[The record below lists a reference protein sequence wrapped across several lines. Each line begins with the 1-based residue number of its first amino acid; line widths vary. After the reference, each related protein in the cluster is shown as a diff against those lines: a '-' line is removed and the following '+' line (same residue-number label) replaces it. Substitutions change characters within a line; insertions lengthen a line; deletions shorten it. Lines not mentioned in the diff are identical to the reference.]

1 MPEKLFLIDAMAMI
15 YRAYFAMISNPLI
28 NSKGKNTSAI
38 YGFVNSL
45 VKILEDEKPHHI
57 AVCIDTQKETFR
69 HKEYPEYKAQ
79 RQEIP
84 SDMPWQIGKIKEV
97 IKAFNIPLLQLD
109 GYEADDIIGTLVKQA
124 EKENV
129 ISYMVTPDK
138 DFMQL
143 VTDKIFL
150 YKPSRNL
157 YGNKVSEVELIDIEG
172 VKKKFGVTP
181 SQVIEVLGLMGDTSD
196 NIPGIKGV
204 GEKTAISLIQQF
216 GTIDNMYKNID
227 QITKPKLKENI
238 ASNRENA
245 FMSQRLVTIKTDV
258 PLDIDFHT
266 LIKKDADL
274 NSLLALFEEL
284 EFKTLVKRFSKGE
297 PKKNTDKQSG
307 QEVKQESLPGTEDIK
322 PSIKGAKITDK
333 DSQYKNIQVNIPE
346 PEKVIKTVKD
356 VKHNYKVVSND
367 EEFLEF
373 VKLLSK
379 QSLVSFHTETDTK
392 VCMNCNLAGMTFSFK
407 ENEAW
412 YIPVFGKFGS
422 RKDKEEQ
429 SLFDSHIKLSNKS
442 VQGVELN
449 FAIEKIKPVLE
460 SKSIKFIGQNLKYD
474 YVVMK
479 NYGIEMTNLFFDTL
493 IGAHV
498 LQPDGA
504 HDLSSLSEKYLSYR
518 TIPLSDLTGKGKD
531 QITIDKVD
539 VNKTAVYSGE
549 KADVVLQLY
558 FRIKYELGKLNLLKL
573 CNDLEF
579 RLIKVLSE
587 MEFEGFK
594 VDEKIL
600 SIINTETEK
609 LIAEFEEKIYKS
621 AGEKFNI
628 NSTQQLA
635 DILFKKLNLTPV
647 RKTKTGFSTDVKV
660 LEELKY
666 QHEIA
671 SLLTDY
677 RVLTKLKST
686 YLEGLKKSVNPKT
699 KRVHT
704 VFNQVASATG
714 RLSSNEPNLQ
724 NIPIR
729 TEVGRSLR
737 KAFIPRNSSYAIMS
751 ADYSQIELRI
761 MAHYADDA
769 NMISAFKR
777 NHDIHTET
785 SMRIFNLH
793 SKNDVTPGMRRKA
806 KEVNFGIIYGIGA
819 FGLASRLEIK
829 NSEARD
835 IIERYFTE
843 YPKVKDYMER
853 TKKFAREF
861 GYVETLLGRRRYL
874 KQINNQNATARAE
887 DERAAINMP
896 IQGTAADM
904 IKLAMVN
911 IYNEFMK
918 HNLESKMLLQVHDEL
933 VFEVKKNEIEKVKK
947 IVIDKMKNAIE
958 LNVPIEVEV
967 GTGES
972 WYEAH

>member
-28 NSKGKNTSAI
+28 NSKGKNTSAA

-45 VKILEDEKPHHI
+45 SKILDDENPEHI
-57 AVCIDTQKETFR
+57 AVCIDTEKETFR
-69 HKEYPEYKAQ
+69 HKAFPQYKAQ

-84 SDMPWQIGKIKEV
+84 SDMPWQISKIKEI
-97 IKAFNIPLLQLD
+97 IKAFNIPLLQID
-109 GYEADDIIGTLVKQA
+109 GYEADDIIGTMVKQA
-124 EKENV
+124 EKEKV

-143 VTDKIFL
+143 VSDRVFL

-157 YGNKVSEVELIDIEG
+157 YGNKISEVEIIDKEG
-172 VKKKFGVTP
+172 VRKKFGVSP
-181 SQVIEVLGLMGDTSD
+181 EQVIDVLGLMGDASD
-196 NIPGIKGV
+196 NVPGIKGV
-204 GEKTAISLIQQF
+204 GEKTAVSLIQQF
-216 GTIDNMYKNID
+216 GTIDNMYDNLDKV
-227 QITKPKLKENI
+227 TKPKLKENI
-238 ASNRENA
+238 IANKNDALISK
-245 FMSQRLVTIKTDV
+245 MLVTIKTDV
-258 PLDIDFHT
+258 PLKVNFHELNRQPADT
-266 LIKKDADL
+266 KALI
-274 NSLLALFEEL
+274 NLFEEL
-284 EFKTLVKRFSKGE
+284 EFKSLVKKFSKTSVR
-297 PKKNTDKQSG
+297 KNDTTQAEQLKI
-307 QEVKQESLPGTEDIK
+307 P
-322 PSIKGAKITDK
+322 IKGKKIESVKVT
-333 DSQYKNIQVNIPE
+333 IPE
-346 PEKVIKTVKD
+346 PVTKLNSIGN
-356 VKHNYKVVSND
+356 VKHNYKIIGT
-367 EEFLEF
+367 EEFTAF
-373 VKLLSK
+373 VKKLSE
-379 QSLVSFHTETDTK
+379 QSIVSFHTETDTR
-392 VCMNCNLAGMTFSFK
+392 VSMNCNLIGMSFSFAD
-407 ENEAW
+407 NEAY
-412 YIPVFGKFGS
+412 YIPVFGKFAGKKS
-422 RKDKEEQ
+422 EQ
-429 SLFDSHIKLSNKS
+429 SLFESPIKLSGGDIK
-442 VQGVELN
+442 GVDLN
-449 FAIEKIKPVLE
+449 TAIERLKPVFE
-460 SKSIKFIGQNLKYD
+460 NEKIGFIGQNIKFD
-474 YVVMK
+474 YVVLK
-479 NYGIEMTNLFFDTL
+479 NYGITVANIAFDSL
-493 IGAHV
+493 IGAYI
-498 LQPDGA
+498 LSPEGA
-504 HDLSSLSEKYLSYR
+504 HDLSSLTEKFLKYK
-518 TIPLSDLTGKGKD
+518 TISLVDITGKGKD
-531 QITIDKVD
+531 QISIDKVD
-539 VNKTAVYSGE
+539 ANVMKDYSAE
-549 KADVVLQLY
+549 IADTSLQLY
-558 FRIKYELGKLNLLKL
+558 HRIKYELGKINLLSL
-573 CNDLEF
+573 CTDVEF
-579 RLIKVLSE
+579 PLTKTLSE

-600 SIINTETEK
+600 SMINSETEK

-677 RVLTKLKST
+677 RMLTKLKST
-686 YLEGLKKSVNPKT
+686 YLDGLKKAINPKT

-704 VFNQVASATG
+704 VFNQMASATG

-737 KAFIPRNSSYAIMS
+737 KAFIPRDNSYIIMS

-761 MAHYADDA
+761 MAHYADDE
-769 NMISAFKR
+769 NMINAFKR

-785 SMRIFNLH
+785 AMRVFNLH

-829 NSEARD
+829 NSEAKD
-835 IIERYFTE
+835 IIDRYFRE

-874 KQINNQNATARAE
+874 SQINNQNATARAE

-904 IKLAMVN
+904 IKIAMVN
-911 IYNEFMK
+911 IFDDFER
-918 HNLESKMLLQVHDEL
+918 LGLRTKMLLQVHDEL
-933 VFEVKKNEIEKVKK
+933 VFEVKKSEEEKVKK
-947 IVIDKMKNAIE
+947 LVTDKMKNAIE
-958 LNVPIEVEV
+958 LKVPIEVEV
-967 GTGES
+967 GTGDS